1 MKLRPP
7 RITFDRV
14 RLSVIIIVYSVLMEY
29 ADPRPFAST
38 GMARILYLLLLVEIA
53 RQWWQYRLEVSHDS
67 VLKQEDYAT
76 RWNNFRNRMSNDA
89 RFRLRRIVTIL
100 GGVYLAGMV
109 ANGMTDRCSSA
120 IQCVLVGPQM
130 MMEAL
135 PMIIQIMFMVSISLF
150 QLGMMFYMMVKVGF
164 VKFIYPGTIIE
175 TFDDVWGQDEAK
187 AKMEEQVALLE
198 SDTEVT
204 EKGGYLPKGV
214 LLWGPPGTGKTLLA
228 KAVANLSTKPLIL
241 VPPGAFAGTF
251 VGPQPLDA
259 KLLTPHGWTTMGEIR
274 EGDEVITVNGDSA
287 KVTGVYDKGVQP
299 VYRVTF
305 SDGATTRASADHP
318 WEVQRVW
325 HRNTTDGAYGRST
338 VVKTTD
344 LRTRSS
350 RRDAVPLPQPVD
362 HPEASLP
369 IPAYTMGAMLGD
381 GCFRGGTPMIGLYDK
396 QVIDEIESEGVEV
409 SRSLPRVNHVGK
421 TIYDARLTPGAIGPV
436 ANRYKTLFQ
445 SMGLW
450 GLKSQ
455 TKFVPDAYM
464 FSSVDQRKS
473 VLAGLLDTDGS
484 VRTGRGQPLY
494 TSSSPMLAG
503 NLAALVRSLGG
514 TATVHEYVAQNGKP
528 HWKVSINLPFNPFRL
543 ERKRAAWKPPSN
555 RMARRVVSVDYEGDE
570 PVRCINVD
578 DDRHLYVTDD
588 YVVTH
593 NTNFLKVH
601 MLFRYVRKLA
611 VRYNGVVVFI
621 DEIDSLGHRGG
632 EVDQA
637 TPDPRMA
644 ACTAVPEPSEPRRM
658 IVTGGGQQCNLE
670 AFLSAMDGMAETRG
684 LLNKVLALLGFKP
697 LPPPDYK

>member
-38 GMARILYLLLLVEIA
+38 GMARTLYLLLLVEIG

-175 TFDDVWGQDEAK
+175 TFDDVWGQDEPK
-187 AKMEEQVALLE
+187 AKMMEQVALLE
-198 SDTEVT
+198 SDAEVT
-204 EKGGYLPKGV
+204 AKGGYLPKGV

-228 KAVANLSTKPLIL
+228 KAVANASTKPLIL

-251 VGPQPLDA
+251 VG
-259 KLLTPHGWTTMGEIR
+259 
-274 EGDEVITVNGDSA
+274 
-287 KVTGVYDKGVQP
+287 
-299 VYRVTF
+299 
-305 SDGATTRASADHP
+305 
-318 WEVQRVW
+318 
-325 HRNTTDGAYGRST
+325 
-338 VVKTTD
+338 
-344 LRTRSS
+344 
-350 RRDAVPLPQPVD
+350 
-362 HPEASLP
+362 
-369 IPAYTMGAMLGD
+369 
-381 GCFRGGTPMIGLYDK
+381 
-396 QVIDEIESEGVEV
+396 
-409 SRSLPRVNHVGK
+409 
-421 TIYDARLTPGAIGPV
+421 
-436 ANRYKTLFQ
+436 
-445 SMGLW
+445 
-450 GLKSQ
+450 
-455 TKFVPDAYM
+455 
-464 FSSVDQRKS
+464 
-473 VLAGLLDTDGS
+473 
-484 VRTGRGQPLY
+484 
-494 TSSSPMLAG
+494 
-503 NLAALVRSLGG
+503 
-514 TATVHEYVAQNGKP
+514 
-528 HWKVSINLPFNPFRL
+528 
-543 ERKRAAWKPPSN
+543 
-555 RMARRVVSVDYEGDE
+555 
-570 PVRCINVD
+570 
-578 DDRHLYVTDD
+578 
-588 YVVTH
+588 
-593 NTNFLKVH
+593 TNFLKVH

-658 IVTGGGQQCNLE
+658 IVTGGGQQGTLE
-670 AFLSAMDGMAETRG
+670 AFLSAMDGMAEPRG
-684 LLNKVLALLGFKP
+684 LLNKILALLGFKP
-697 LPPPDYK
+697 LPPPDYKYMMIGATNRVSVIDPALLRAGRFGRKIRVGRPNYEGRLKTYEGYLSRVQHDLEPEDVEWAARNHYKGTGAEIKDIVNEAVLATFRDGRGGDVSLDDLTESMLVVRFGEGDGTFENEDNIWGVAVHEAGHAVAFHYLLRDRMNIWFASIEQRGNTGGMVAPAPKDDDWKQRHHEMVAEICVSQASRVAEMLILGEASNGHGGDGPHATKTAERIIYNGHTFSVDDKGKPTGQLSSFGSERDPEKLHELREVVLAEAWKTTWELLESRQNQVEAVADLLVEKHTVNGRLIHETIEALE